1 MKTPD
6 IRVRM
11 LVAALLP
18 VSLLSVLLSV
28 VFLITRFDDITQAHQ
43 LRNRSVARQ
52 LALASEFGLFAGNKQ
67 QLQAL
72 ARGALREPDLRW
84 VEIFDT
90 QGQALASAGK
100 ARGEAP
106 SPPFSS
112 AEAHSFDALG
122 SFDMLTQPV
131 FASGIKLDD
140 LYEDSNQPG
149 PAQTAPLGQVVV
161 QFSRES
167 VAAQQREILLLGG
180 LISAFGLLFGLVLAV
195 RLSAGVIRPLMRVS
209 HLVERIGHGDF
220 AAAAQVQAQT
230 PPRDPLIDLQRNLM
244 QMADRLAGVRQH
256 LEDQVATVTQA
267 LREKKEEA
275 ELATQAKS
283 RFLAA
288 ASHDLRQPVHALG
301 MFIARLAQLS
311 HDGQTRQL
319 VGNLQ
324 ASVNAMQNLLDG
336 LLDISRLEAKAVQIR
351 FEKFPLMELFE
362 RLMRDLAPLAQDRG
376 LKLRIRPCSLW
387 VRSDPALLYRILLNL
402 VGNALRYT
410 ETGGVLV
417 VCRSPGNKS
426 QASIE
431 VWDSGLGIA
440 PEHQNDVFKEFYQ
453 VDNPARQRSLGMGLG
468 LSIVQR
474 SCRLLTHPL
483 ELSSRL
489 GVGTRFSVTVPRVG
503 PNRDQA
509 LAPVLDAPQT
519 SDLPQATV
527 LVVEDDD
534 MVRQAL
540 VGLLQSWGMVV
551 AEASD
556 LHGAQI
562 LIRQG
567 VLPSLIISDY
577 RLNEPLNGIRVVA
590 QLRKQLA
597 YPVPACL
604 ISGDTD
610 PALIQAAQLAQ
621 LTLLHKPVRPAKLRN
636 LLRHLLMDQRDS
648 GSETGS

>member
-6 IRVRM
+6 IRARM

-18 VSLLSVLLSV
+18 VMLLSVLLSV
-28 VFLITRFDDITQAHQ
+28 VFLFARFDDLTQAYQ
-43 LRNRSVARQ
+43 LRTRSVARQ
-52 LALASEFGLFAGNKQ
+52 LALASEFGLFAGNQQ

-72 ARGALREPDLRW
+72 ARGALREPDVRW
-84 VEIFDT
+84 VAILDA
-90 QGQALASAGK
+90 QGQTLASAG
-100 ARGEAP
+100 EAP
-106 SPPFSS
+106 GEEMLPVSS
-112 AEAHSFDALG
+112 LEAQVADTQGLT
-122 SFDMLTQPV
+122 DVLTQPV

-140 LYEDSNQPG
+140 LYEDTNKPG
-149 PAQTAPLGQVVV
+149 QGMATPLGQVAVK
-161 QFSRES
+161 FSRQS
-167 VAAQQREILLLGG
+167 VAAQKRDILLLGG
-180 LISAFGLLFGLVLAV
+180 LISALGLLFGMVLAI
-195 RLSAGVIRPLMRVS
+195 RLSAGVIRPMMRVS
-209 HLVERIGHGDF
+209 HLIERIGHGDF

-230 PPRDPLIDLQRNLM
+230 SPQDPLHDLQKNLM
-244 QMADRLAGVRQH
+244 LMADRLAGVRQD
-256 LEDQVATVTQA
+256 LERQVTTVTQA

-324 ASVNAMQNLLDG
+324 ASVSAMQNLLDG

-362 RLMRDLAPLAQDRG
+362 RIGHDLAPLAQDRG
-376 LKLRIRPCSLW
+376 LELRIRPCSVWL
-387 VRSDPALLYRILLNL
+387 RSDPALLYRILLNL

-410 ETGGVLV
+410 EKGGVLV
-417 VCRSPGNKS
+417 ACRSPGTS
-426 QASIE
+426 AQASIE

-440 PEHQNDVFKEFYQ
+440 PEHQEDVFKEFYQ

-474 SCRLLTHPL
+474 SCQLLTHPL

-489 GVGTRFSVTVPRVG
+489 GMGTRFRVKVPRVEPG
-503 PNRDQA
+503 PDRTLVA
-509 LAPVLDAPQT
+509 TVEASQT
-519 SDLPQATV
+519 PGWPQATV

-540 VGLLQSWGMVV
+540 VGLLQSWGMTV
-551 AEASD
+551 AEAND
-556 LHGAQI
+556 LQSAQN
-562 LIRQG
+562 LIQRG
-567 VLPSLIISDY
+567 LLPCLVISDY
-577 RLNEPLNGIRVVA
+577 RLNETLNGILVVA
-590 QLRKQLA
+590 QLRQQLA

-610 PALIQAAQLAQ
+610 PALIEAAQLAR

-648 GSETGS
+648 GGDTRP

>member
-28 VFLITRFDDITQAHQ
+28 VFLMARFDDITAAYQ
-43 LRNRSVARQ
+43 LRTRSVARQ
-52 LALASEFGLFAGNKQ
+52 LALASEFGLFAGNKL

-72 ARGALREPDLRW
+72 ARGALTESDVRW
-84 VEIFDT
+84 VAIFDA
-90 QGQALASAGK
+90 QGQTLASAGE
-100 ARGEAP
+100 ARGDYP
-106 SPPFSS
+106 PPFSS
-112 AEAHSFDALG
+112 QETQQLDAQGLFDV
-122 SFDMLTQPV
+122 LTQPV

-140 LYEDSNQPG
+140 LYEDSNKPG
-149 PAQTAPLGQVVV
+149 PGRTAPLGHVVV
-161 QFSRES
+161 KLSRES
-167 VAAQQREILLLGG
+167 VTAQQRDILLLGG
-180 LISAFGLLFGLVLAV
+180 LISALGLLFGLVLAV
-195 RLSAGVIRPLMRVS
+195 RLSAGVIRPMMRVS
-209 HLVERIGHGDF
+209 HLIERIGNGDF

-230 PPRDPLIDLQRNLM
+230 PPQDPLHDLQKNLI
-244 QMADRLAGVRQH
+244 QMADRLAGARQD
-256 LEDQVATVTQA
+256 LELQVSTVTQA

-301 MFIARLAQLS
+301 MFIARLSQLS

-324 ASVNAMQNLLDG
+324 ASVGAMQNLLDG

-362 RLMRDLAPLAQDRG
+362 RLGHDLAPLAQDKG
-376 LKLRIRPCSLW
+376 LQLRIRTCSVW

-410 ETGGVLV
+410 EKGGVLV
-417 VCRSPGNKS
+417 ACRSPGDRS
-426 QASIE
+426 QASIQ

-440 PEHQNDVFKEFYQ
+440 PEHQEDVFKEFYQ

-468 LSIVQR
+468 LSIVRR
-474 SCRLLTHPL
+474 SCQLLTHPL

-489 GVGTRFSVTVPRVG
+489 GLGTRFSVKVPRVVPG
-503 PNRDQA
+503 PDQA
-509 LAPVLDAPQT
+509 LVAALEVPHEPEGL
-519 SDLPQATV
+519 QATV

-540 VGLLQSWGMVV
+540 VGLLQSWGMTV
-551 AEASD
+551 AEASN
-556 LHGAQI
+556 LQSAQS
-562 LIRQG
+562 LIDRG
-567 VLPSLIISDY
+567 LVPGLIISDY
-577 RLNEPLNGIRVVA
+577 RLNETLNGILVVA
-590 QLRKQLA
+590 QLRQQLA
-597 YPVPACL
+597 CAVPACL
-604 ISGDTD
+604 ISGDID

-636 LLRHLLMDQRDS
+636 LLRHLLKSQRDS
-648 GSETGS
+648 GGEVGS

>member
-6 IRVRM
+6 IRIRM

-28 VFLITRFDDITQAHQ
+28 AFLMARFDDITQAHQ
-43 LRNRSVARQ
+43 LRARSVARQ

-72 ARGALREPDLRW
+72 ARGALREADLRW
-84 VEIFDT
+84 VEISDT
-90 QGQALASAGK
+90 QGQVLASAGE
-100 ARGEAP
+100 ALGGEAP
-106 SPPFSS
+106 PFSGVES
-112 AEAHSFDALG
+112 QALDARGLFDV
-122 SFDMLTQPV
+122 LTQPI
-131 FASGIKLDD
+131 FTSGIKLDD
-140 LYEDSNQPG
+140 LYEDAGKPG
-149 PAQTAPLGQVVV
+149 PGQAVSLGQVVLK
-161 QFSRES
+161 FSRE
-167 VAAQQREILLLGG
+167 AMRAQQRDILLLGG
-180 LISAFGLLFGLVLAV
+180 LISALGLLFGLVLAV
-195 RLSAGVIRPLMRVS
+195 RLSAGVIRPMMRVS
-209 HLVERIGHGDF
+209 HLIERIGNGDF

-230 PPRDPLIDLQRNLM
+230 PPRDPLRDLQKSLM
-244 QMADRLAGVRQH
+244 QMADRLAGVRQD
-256 LEDQVATVTQA
+256 LEHQVSTVTQA

-301 MFIARLAQLS
+301 MFVARLAQLS
-311 HDGQTRQL
+311 HDGQTHQL

-324 ASVNAMQNLLDG
+324 ASVSAMQNLLDG

-351 FEKFPLMELFE
+351 LENIPMMDLFE
-362 RLMRDLAPLAQDRG
+362 RLGHDLAPLARERG
-376 LKLRIRPCSLW
+376 LQLRIRPCSVW

-410 ETGGVLV
+410 EKGGVLV
-417 VCRSPGNKS
+417 ACRSPGNS
-426 QASIE
+426 AQASIE

-440 PEHQNDVFKEFYQ
+440 HEHQEDVFKEFYQ

-474 SCRLLTHPL
+474 SCGLLTHPL

-489 GVGTRFSVTVPRVG
+489 GVGTRFCVKLPRVV
-503 PNRDQA
+503 PNQGQA
-509 LAPVLDAPQT
+509 LVPVVEASQAQDWPQG
-519 SDLPQATV
+519 TV
-527 LVVEDDD
+527 LVVDDDD

-540 VGLLQSWGMVV
+540 VGLLQSWGMAV

-556 LHGAQI
+556 LQGAQS
-562 LIRQG
+562 LLQHG
-567 VLPSLIISDY
+567 LLPCLIISDY
-577 RLNEPLNGIRVVA
+577 RLKNAMNGIRVVA
-590 QLRKQLA
+590 QLRQQLA
-597 YPVPACL
+597 YAVPACL

-610 PALIQAAQLAQ
+610 PALIEAAQLAR

-636 LLRHLLMDQRDS
+636 LLRHLLMDQRGS
-648 GSETGS
+648 GGAIAS